1 MAKATKAGTSALA
14 PSGDAKRVIV
24 AIRVKFELNAKNGL
38 RRIQFGLEKDTE
50 GDQITWK
57 ISFALFER
65 EKKSEAYGDPMVN
78 LDVQVDSTLNSKAEA
93 AAKNGLTPPQAAHAL
108 GPAAEDAK
116 AAQAGEID
124 EDEAKETVQ
133 ATLKKK

>member
-50 GDQITWK
+50 GNQITWK

-65 EKKSEAYGDPMVN
+65 EKKSDAYGDPMVS

-93 AAKNGLTPPQAAHAL
+93 VAKNGLTPPQAAHAL